1 MVKHLFTGDVAV
13 GTCSDCKPTHAP
25 PEKVSNLLSKPEMN
39 VKYDDA
45 WFLKHN
51 PQYWN
56 NLRTTGLL
64 SEVTAPSADPIMQ
77 LNPTLYKQVAVQ
89 SAADNFKDPFHQI
102 MESQHQWICTNQKYG
117 FVKDM
122 VYRTDIDHPNSMHNQ
137 VTAQGLKVNFPK
149 TSD

>member
-13 GTCSDCKPTHAP
+13 NKCSDCKPSDAG

-39 VKYDDA
+39 TKYDDA

-56 NLRTTGLL
+56 NIRTTGLL
-64 SEVTAPSADPIMQ
+64 SEQTAQTDDPIMQ

-89 SAADNFKDPFHQI
+89 SSKDNFKDPFHQI
-102 MESQHQWICTNQKYG
+102 MESQH
-117 FVKDM
+117 
-122 VYRTDIDHPNSMHNQ
+122 
-137 VTAQGLKVNFPK
+137 
-149 TSD
+149 